1 MTERTLDA
9 LDERLRSLG
18 VPGAH
23 RRRVVAEARDH
34 LEELSA
40 ATDPETAVVRF
51 GNVGEVARLVAA
63 ELATAATRRAA
74 LDTFGAL
81 ALVGIAF
88 AAALELVPLAGG
100 WPDVFAGRISALG
113 PVVAIALVVLSQVAF
128 VSGCLA
134 ALRAVRIRGAGAV
147 SDAELSLLRRRSA
160 VALLAGAGTLAALA
174 AFALDD
180 RGLLAGWWVDGT
192 LAASVLL
199 LVPVALAGARLVLA
213 ARPAA
218 QPGGEPGDVFDDLAP
233 AFALAPIRRLAL
245 PDHPWRFALLT
256 AAAVALAGT
265 LAGWV
270 AEGDVASGFV
280 RGGFEAIALLIC
292 FSVLGRPLGLRRSP
306 R

>member
-1 MTERTLDA
+1 MIELTLDA
-9 LDERLRSLG
+9 LDERLRTLG

-23 RRRVVAEARDH
+23 RRGVVAEARDH
-34 LEELSA
+34 LEELSV
-40 ATDPETAVVRF
+40 ATDPETAVARF
-51 GNVGEVARLVAA
+51 GDVDEVARLVAA

-74 LDTFGAL
+74 FDTFGAL

-88 AAALELVPLAGG
+88 AGALELLPLAGG

-147 SDAELSLLRRRSA
+147 SGAELSLLRRRSA

-180 RGLLAGWWVDGT
+180 SGLLAGWWVAGT
-192 LAASVLL
+192 LAVSVLL
-199 LVPVALAGARLVLA
+199 LVPVSVAGARLALA

-218 QPGGEPGDVFDDLAP
+218 QPGGAPGDVFDDLAP
-233 AFALAPIRRLAL
+233 VFALEPVRRLAL
-245 PDHPWRFALLT
+245 PEHPWRFALLT

-265 LAGWV
+265 FAGWV

-280 RGGFEAIALLIC
+280 RGGFEAIALLVC
-292 FSVLGRPLGLRRSP
+292 FSLLGRTLGLRRSP